1 MYQNISG
8 QQVDYETFKA
18 DFDANPNLQ
27 SLVQNFDSRG
37 LTLKTKEVEMPQ
49 GDQDKGAKQV
59 DSMAKRATAK
69 AMKR

>member
-8 QQVDYETFKA
+8 QRVDYETFKA

-27 SLVQNFDSRG
+27 GLVQNFDSRG
-37 LTLKTKEVEMPQ
+37 ITLKTQEVEMPQ
-49 GDQDKGAKQV
+49 QGQDKGTKQV